1 RVDFPELGY
10 CLRVRDVLPPDRSRR
25 PNIAHAGISGS
36 WDSRVGL
43 FKPQPDEH
51 QGLRLLATSPQI
63 CDPSITRQGRAPMS
77 KESSQAA
84 LGTSAEAV
92 NTGKFDLFDQV
103 VDPNC
108 IDHAPA
114 DGQVRSA
121 AGYRMFFSG
130 MRAAFPDLSVTPEA
144 IVQDE
149 DTIAIAYTLTGTLNG
164 PLGKILPSGKK
175 VKIRG
180 MQISK
185 FKDGKMVE
193 RWGSSDERTLL
204 KQIGVIPD

>member
-1 RVDFPELGY
+1 
-10 CLRVRDVLPPDRSRR
+10 
-25 PNIAHAGISGS
+25 
-36 WDSRVGL
+36 
-43 FKPQPDEH
+43 
-51 QGLRLLATSPQI
+51 
-63 CDPSITRQGRAPMS
+63 MS
-77 KESSQAA
+77 KESAQAA
-84 LGTSAEAV
+84 LGKFAEAV

-108 IDHAPA
+108 VDHDPA
-114 DGQVRSA
+114 DGQVPGA

-130 MRAAFPDLSVTPEA
+130 MRTAFPDMSVAPEI

-149 DTIAIAYTLTGTLNG
+149 DIFAFAYTLTGTHTG
-164 PLGKILPSGKK
+164 PLGKIPPTGKK

-204 KQIGVIPD
+204 KQIGVISD